1 MTTMGLL
8 SVARGQLHEAL
19 VDTGVL
25 SRDPNGVASFAD
37 ASSRTSVALAKGILA
52 RLPGGHAPRPKS
64 SGQSM
69 GGRFEEC
76 CADFLRG
83 TFLSLAHLRP
93 GQWRVERADAQGIA
107 RFEQYLHL
115 ARLEAL
121 AQQHHDLAAALGTDY
136 IIKPDVLVSRA
147 PEPDAAINAHAAV
160 VDDQTALAASLRS
173 RNNSEPI
180 LHASV
185 STKWTLRSDRAQN
198 ARTEALNLLRNRKGR
213 VPHIVVITAEPLPS
227 RLASLAL
234 GTGDIDCVYHVFLHE
249 LQAALEEEV
258 AVRGQCEDAREML
271 RTMVEGH
278 RLRDIADLPLDL
290 AV

>member
-1 MTTMGLL
+1 MTTMALL
-8 SVARGQLHEAL
+8 SGARGQLHEAL
-19 VDTGVL
+19 VDSGVL
-25 SRDPNGVASFAD
+25 SRDANGVASFAD

-76 CADFLRG
+76 CADFLRA

-147 PEPDAAINAHAAV
+147 PEPDASINAHAAV

-258 AVRGQCEDAREML
+258 AARSHCEDAQEML